1 LSVEQQK
8 KEFTPISEL
17 KQIEIFFNI
26 LESKLYDFD
35 QVLPRLDRRRAV
47 VNFDVKILKALFGTA
62 TTSDI
67 HLLHDVLNELQFQ
80 NSDISHSLA
89 NQFTYVNKLNTAVK
103 IDTEA
108 IANLSN
114 IIKDNMI
121 QLHEKS
127 QQVARDIL

>member
-1 LSVEQQK
+1 MSVEQQK